1 MSGVPDK
8 LEAVVSTQCGV
19 TLNDSVQGRVIAE
32 VMAKKPQV
40 TVTYYPAMIR
50 VDGVDRLEF
59 DMAELSEV
67 IGYELTPSLFEV
79 ETSTHYGRMVKFD
92 NKVVLFGKLED
103 ALQYEE
109 E

>member
-8 LEAVVSTQCGV
+8 LTSVISTQCGV

-32 VMAKKPQV
+32 VMATKPQV
-40 TVTYYPAMIR
+40 TVTYFPAMIR

-59 DMAELSEV
+59 DMAELSEA

-109 E
+109 D